1 MKKQRKCSKQNN
13 KIKLR
18 KKQNKRKKCNETQ
31 ISNLPDKELKVMVIK
46 MLTELRRRIDK
57 YGEKFNKETEN
68 IRKSNRSHRADEYNY
83 RTKITPKG
91 FNNRLDEAEES
102 VNLKTWHLNSSNQ
115 SRKNKK
121 D

>member
-57 YGEKFNKETEN
+57 YGEKFNKETGVW
-68 IRKSNRSHRADEYNY
+68 D
-83 RTKITPKG
+83 
-91 FNNRLDEAEES
+91 
-102 VNLKTWHLNSSNQ
+102 
-115 SRKNKK
+115 
-121 D
+121 